1 MSSEVTAQT
10 ECRGWV
16 IQWEHCREKML
27 ADPVFLRA
35 LCVASNEKAVRVTA
49 ATVRNQNYPL
59 KNRLATF
66 LLNTQ
71 HRGVYREP
79 HAQAAAYLGVS
90 YRHLLSVLAAFQQE
104 GLVEKTPEGYHLRLG
119 RLAGPANSGCAVAQ
133 KGGRRERMMQKSK
146 GTIRRERPADYAAVE
161 QLTREAFLECVPPGV
176 HGALCGARPP
186 GRSRLCSRAGSCA
199 GKGGAADWARPLYAG
214 PAAYRG
220 WPHPS
225 GDDLWPHQYPP

>member
-1 MSSEVTAQT
+1 MAGLSQRWGDFPPWEELTQLVYLVEGRAKCTTSLEKRGGDHPGFRPGPLLLGEMELLGVQEMSSEVTAQT

-49 ATVRNQNYPL
+49 AAVRNQNYPL

-90 YRHLLSVLAAFQQE
+90 YRHLFVGAGGLSAGRAGGKNTGRVPLA
-104 GLVEKTPEGYHLRLG
+104 RLG
-119 RLAGPANSGCAVAQ
+119 RLAGPANSGCAVAP
-133 KGGRRERMMQKSK
+133 KGGRRS
-146 GTIRRERPADYAAVE
+146 V
-161 QLTREAFLECVPPGV
+161 
-176 HGALCGARPP
+176 
-186 GRSRLCSRAGSCA
+186 
-199 GKGGAADWARPLYAG
+199 
-214 PAAYRG
+214 
-220 WPHPS
+220 
-225 GDDLWPHQYPP
+225 